1 MLPAKMLEDPVTRT
15 LWRQRL
21 AYLLVDEYQDTSQA
35 QYRLLS
41 RLASETGSFT
51 AVGDDDQSIYGWR
64 CARPE
69 NLTRLKEDWPNL
81 EIVKLEQ
88 DYLSTGYILTAGN
101 AVIGCNSRKFE
112 QNLWND
118 F

>member
-41 RLASETGSFT
+41 RLASETGAFT

-64 CARPE
+64 GARPE

-88 DYLSTGYILTAGN
+88 NYRSTGYILSAAT
-101 AVIGCNSRKFE
+101 AVIGCTPPPLEKTLMCRV
-112 QNLWND
+112 
-118 F
+118 